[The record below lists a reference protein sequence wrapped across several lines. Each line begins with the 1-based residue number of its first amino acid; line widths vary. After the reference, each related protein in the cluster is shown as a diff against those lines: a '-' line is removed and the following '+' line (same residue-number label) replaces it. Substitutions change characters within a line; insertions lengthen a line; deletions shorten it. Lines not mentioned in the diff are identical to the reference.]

1 MRGVSV
7 CARAELTRETLVGWN
22 IRGNFNDTGDA
33 WHYLYTL
40 PPVIVAAAIAAA
52 AAWTDFEVKKM
63 QVRGPWVRARGRYCE
78 DSWLR
83 QPYIDLAHGNS
94 PPHRSLLLDYTR
106 QKYVSSS
113 LMPVPRAPIFLMP

>member
-1 MRGVSV
+1 MGW
-7 CARAELTRETLVGWN
+7 AKLTCDTTTGWN

-63 QVRGPWVRARGRYCE
+63 QVRV
-78 DSWLR
+78 LR
-83 QPYIDLAHGNS
+83 SYA
-94 PPHRSLLLDYTR
+94 
-106 QKYVSSS
+106 
-113 LMPVPRAPIFLMP
+113 